1 MRSKDFW
8 LPLTFYPIEDP
19 TALDEMRDLMS
30 PFMRAIKKCTKLS
43 IKLSMSS
50 FAVKDEREAVFDE
63 IIRTASS
70 DVDQKLLDKLHAVMA
85 RPGQKHVKG
94 EHELL
99 KNMNMRKCVLKT

>member
-1 MRSKDFW
+1 MRSKDWW

-30 PFMRAIKKCTKLS
+30 PFMRAIKKCTDL
-43 IKLSMSS
+43 SS

-70 DVDQKLLDKLHAVMA
+70 GVDQKLLDKLHAVMA
-85 RPGQKHVKG
+85 RPGQKHVTG

-99 KNMNMRKCVLKT
+99 KKMNMRLIMNS